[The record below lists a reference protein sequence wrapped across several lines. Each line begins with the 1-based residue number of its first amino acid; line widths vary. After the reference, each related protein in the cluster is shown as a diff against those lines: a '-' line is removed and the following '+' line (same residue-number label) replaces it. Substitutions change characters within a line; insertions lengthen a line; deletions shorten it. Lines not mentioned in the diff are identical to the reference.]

1 MKIVFMGTPDFAI
14 PILKALTE
22 KHQVICVYTQ
32 PPKPAGR
39 GHKLT
44 PSPIHALADT
54 LNIPVRCP
62 VSLKSQEVQKDFS
75 DLNADVAV
83 VAAYGLL
90 LPKPILEA
98 FPKGC
103 INVHA
108 SLLPRWRGAAPIQ
121 RAILAGDTKSGITI
135 MQMEEGLDTGDMFL
149 LKEVPIEKQ
158 ETSETLLQK
167 LALTGAQAILQVLDT
182 NPIPIPQDEKK
193 ATYAHKIKKEEGFI
207 DWNKSAEEIDRQIRA
222 IPSWFVYKAQKI
234 KIKKASVLS
243 DNENNKPAT
252 VFLKGHAIAAK
263 KGAILL
269 NTLQREGRQ
278 SMNIDAF
285 LRGFNISEGDNV
297 SL

>member
-121 RAILAGDTKSGITI
+121 RAILAGDTISGITI

-182 NPIPIPQDEKK
+182 NPIPIPQNEKK

>member
-121 RAILAGDTKSGITI
+121 RAILAGDTISGITI

-167 LALTGAQAILQVLDT
+167 LALTGAQAILKVLDT

-278 SMNIDAF
+278 AMNIDAF

>member
-121 RAILAGDTKSGITI
+121 RAILAGDTISGITI

>member
-90 LPKPILEA
+90 LPKPILKA

-121 RAILAGDTKSGITI
+121 RAILAGDTISGITI

-278 SMNIDAF
+278 AMNIDAF

>member
-158 ETSETLLQK
+158 ETSESLLQK

-278 SMNIDAF
+278 AMNIDAF

>member
-90 LPKPILEA
+90 LPKPILKA

-121 RAILAGDTKSGITI
+121 RAILAGDTISGITI

>member
-14 PILKALTE
+14 PILKTLTE

-90 LPKPILEA
+90 LPKPILKA

>member
-149 LKEVPIEKQ
+149 LKEIPIEKQ
-158 ETSETLLQK
+158 ETSESLLQK

-278 SMNIDAF
+278 AMNIDAF

>member
-121 RAILAGDTKSGITI
+121 RAILAGDTISGITI

-182 NPIPIPQDEKK
+182 NLIPIPQDEKK

-278 SMNIDAF
+278 AMNIDAF

>member
-90 LPKPILEA
+90 LPKPILKA

>member
-121 RAILAGDTKSGITI
+121 RAILAGDTISGITI

-278 SMNIDAF
+278 AMNIDAF